1 MMIPTPKITGVATSS
16 TASRITRARDSPG
29 CSPSRANACSITTTE
44 PSTIRPIAI
53 ASPPSDIRFADR
65 P

>member
-1 MMIPTPKITGVATSS
+1 MRTRLSPV
-16 TASRITRARDSPG
+16 SR
-29 CSPSRANACSITTTE
+29 PSCANAFSTTTTE

-53 ASPPSDIRFADR
+53 ARPPSDIRLADS